1 MLPNV
6 YLNVSLPTHTDLTRN
21 IVPTSPLKEDSQ
33 SAMKVLLVLALLTC
47 TSVHQGTADD
57 AAIVGKTF
65 FLPHINLLQTITGG
79 QNIFN
84 SSMIQRCVIRTDIQD
99 DHNDLEWYKDNDVLY
114 RAVADEAGLSGSYG
128 GSFTLKTSLDG
139 VYSTESW
146 KDTEVKSSSLDY
158 GSYKEVVEVNKV
170 CAFNLSMLTA
180 NFYNDL
186 VMLPTAINDPSI
198 ADSWE
203 QYELFVNKYGSH
215 VLTKVHLG
223 ARLQH
228 FATTEATTTYNETA
242 FLARLCLDVEGPT
255 PGEKFTVTGC
265 SAFSK
270 DDREGTEEYD
280 MNLASFIRGGD
291 PNLRAKLQV
300 SLDPTTIEQFIAS
313 AQTNTNPIQYGFT
326 PIWELVNQ
334 LDVPKSDMY
343 YRALNMMAYYSGFKE
358 YGCPKRL
365 TSGGYTLQQLVE
377 LREDRGH
384 FQCQFAMEGCRYDSD
399 CHIGDVTVCYC
410 YGDTCIKND
419 QYGRPQSQTS
429 KTGSYDEGVN
439 NSCHYKAGV
448 HCGCRPWGN
457 TTVAWDS
464 HHVAIKSYREHN
476 VL

>member
-1 MLPNV
+1 
-6 YLNVSLPTHTDLTRN
+6 
-21 IVPTSPLKEDSQ
+21 
-33 SAMKVLLVLALLTC
+33 MKLLLVLTLLTC
-47 TSVHQGTADD
+47 ISVYHGTALIQSPYEN
-57 AAIVGKTF
+57 APIIGNTF
-65 FLPHINLLQTITGG
+65 YLPHINLLETITGG

-84 SSMIQRCVIRTDIQD
+84 SSLLPRCIVSTDIQD
-99 DHNDLEWYKDNDVLY
+99 DHNNLEWYKDNQVLY

-128 GSFTLKTSLDG
+128 GSFTLKTSLDS

-146 KDTEVKSSSLDY
+146 KVTQVKSSSLDY

-180 NFYNDL
+180 SFYNDL
-186 VMLPTAINDPSI
+186 MSLPTGIVDPSI
-198 ADSWE
+198 ADNWE

-215 VLTKVHLG
+215 VLSKVHLG

-228 FATTEATTTYNETA
+228 FATTESSSSYNETA
-242 FLARLCLDVEGPT
+242 FMARLCLDVEGAT
-255 PGEKFTVTGC
+255 PGQTFSVTGC

-270 DDREGTEEYD
+270 DDREASEVYN

-300 SLDPTTIEQFIAS
+300 SLDPTTIEQFISS

-326 PIWELVNQ
+326 PIWELINQ

-343 YRALNMMAYYSGFKE
+343 YRALNMMAYYSGFME
-358 YGCPKRL
+358 YGCPKRF
-365 TSGGYTLQQLVE
+365 TSGGYILQQLLE
-377 LREDRGH
+377 LPQDRGH
-384 FQCQFAMEGCRYDSD
+384 FQCQFAKEGCHYDSD

-410 YGDTCIKND
+410 YGDTCVKND

-464 HHVAIKSYREHN
+464 HHVGIKSYHEHK